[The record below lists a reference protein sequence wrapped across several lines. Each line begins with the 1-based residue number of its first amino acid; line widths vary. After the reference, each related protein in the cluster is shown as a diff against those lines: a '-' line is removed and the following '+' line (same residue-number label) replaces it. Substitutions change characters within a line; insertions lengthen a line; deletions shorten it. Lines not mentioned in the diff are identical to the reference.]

1 MTFDLLLLR
10 VGPQVPHGNAAPS
23 LQALPGPPLVC
34 TGSQLPR
41 GGLCQAWGAGQIPKW
56 ITAPGATA
64 GETQAPLLGPKAVP
78 AAWQNGKEEID
89 DPEQKL
95 RTWGNRRNEKVRRSS
110 QCVSRRA
117 LSFGASQNENPGAS
131 RTSHASHSPH

>member
-10 VGPQVPHGNAAPS
+10 VGPQVPRGSTAPS

-41 GGLCQAWGAGQIPKW
+41 GGLCRAWGAGQIPKW

-64 GETQAPLLGPKAVP
+64 GETQAPLLGLKAVP
-78 AAWQNGKEEID
+78 ADWQNGKEEID
-89 DPEQKL
+89 DPEPETTYLGQQKEQE
-95 RTWGNRRNEKVRRSS
+95 GAKKQPV
-110 QCVSRRA
+110 CVSEER
-117 LSFGASQNENPGAS
+117 
-131 RTSHASHSPH
+131 